1 LDHQTVTTQP
11 ICSKHPIRTF
21 NYSFITY
28 ITQITKSSLS
38 HIKTLLIMTQFSAP
52 HDNNTNQIT
61 LAGILTGRL
70 TATSAPP
77 GGV

>member
-1 LDHQTVTTQP
+1 
-11 ICSKHPIRTF
+11 
-21 NYSFITY
+21 
-28 ITQITKSSLS
+28 
-38 HIKTLLIMTQFSAP
+38 MTQFSAP